1 MQPYTRE
8 YYAELRDGSRR
19 SANAIVPLV
28 LKLIQPQSV
37 VDVGCGNGS
46 WLAVFQQHGIDDLL
60 GVDGGHV
67 EREDLEI
74 SDRQFVTWD
83 LTEPLRLKRSFD
95 LALSL
100 EVAEHLPAECSKL
113 FVEML
118 VNLAPAVLFSAAVPH
133 QEGEHHINEQ
143 WPDYWAERFL
153 SKGYV
158 PIDCLRKQLW
168 DNDEID
174 WWYVQNLIMFVKQSD
189 LGSYDRLSAYTGQA
203 TLNQLA
209 LVHPRNYLRVVWK
222 TRVLRAEVDLAD
234 IIPAGN
240 CFILVDQDQFGDL
253 HLAEGRRVLPFLERG
268 GKYWGPPADDETAV
282 SELERLRR
290 CGASFFVFGWPAFWW
305 LRHYA
310 GLQEHLRSRYHCI
323 LENERLI
330 AYDLR
335 RSSEVQRRQNEIDGK
350 GP

>member
-1 MQPYTRE
+1 MEIDGLNDSQSPVVQDFTNRADLAADE
-8 YYAELRDGSRR
+8 PAEGSPEKGRLFWL
-19 SANAIVPLV
+19 LV
-28 LKLIQPQSV
+28 LSQ
-37 VDVGCGNGS
+37 
-46 WLAVFQQHGIDDLL
+46 
-60 GVDGGHV
+60 
-67 EREDLEI
+67 
-74 SDRQFVTWD
+74 
-83 LTEPLRLKRSFD
+83 
-95 LALSL
+95 
-100 EVAEHLPAECSKL
+100 
-113 FVEML
+113 

-143 WPDYWAERFL
+143 WPDYWAKRFL

-174 WWYVQNLIMFVKQSD
+174 WWYAQNLIMFVKQSD

-203 TLNQLA
+203 TLNQFA

-253 HLAEGRRVLPFLERG
+253 HLAGGRRVLPFLERA
-268 GKYWGPPADDETAV
+268 GKYWGPPADDEAAV

-305 LRHYA
+305 LQHYA

-335 RSSEVQRRQNEIDGK
+335 RSSEVQKRQNEIDGK